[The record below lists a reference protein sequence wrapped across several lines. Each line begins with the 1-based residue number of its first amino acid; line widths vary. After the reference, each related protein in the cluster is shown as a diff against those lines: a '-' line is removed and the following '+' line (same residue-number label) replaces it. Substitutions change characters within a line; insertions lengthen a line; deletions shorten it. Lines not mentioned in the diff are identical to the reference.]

1 LIAGS
6 KIAIAGVGA
15 LGGTLAASL
24 ARAGRTPLLIA
35 RGKRLANLRNHG
47 LRYAA
52 DGGAEETHHLPVS
65 SAGTAGPQD
74 VLFLATKSDALP
86 QLLPELIDCIQPG
99 TTVIPIVNG
108 IPWWLFADGDQSP
121 IEAVDPGGVLAR
133 LIPQDQIIG
142 CVAFLTASLGDD
154 GVVRSHGACRLT
166 VGDVDGEGVDGM
178 DSGTQRA
185 RTRQIAR
192 TLSAAGID
200 TTGVDAIRPVLWTKI
215 ALNLA
220 TNPLSVVAEAT
231 LSQQYAHPGLRH
243 AVMGILSEVR
253 SLAAAV
259 GQKLAMTDA
268 DMLAAI
274 ERAGDFRT
282 SMLQDFDAGRPLE
295 LNAIARACLELAD
308 RVGIPMPTATIL
320 YHLADWR
327 SAHRE
332 GDRTRLSTVNV
343 RN

>member
-1 LIAGS
+1 M
-6 KIAIAGVGA
+6 
-15 LGGTLAASL
+15 
-24 ARAGRTPLLIA
+24 
-35 RGKRLANLRNHG
+35 
-47 LRYAA
+47 
-52 DGGAEETHHLPVS
+52 
-65 SAGTAGPQD
+65 
-74 VLFLATKSDALP
+74 ATKSDALP
-86 QLLPELIDCIQPG
+86 QLLPELVDCIHPG
-99 TTVIPIVNG
+99 TIVIPIVNG
-108 IPWWLFADGDQSP
+108 IPWWLFADGDQPP
-121 IEAVDPGGVLAR
+121 IEAIDPGGVLAR
-133 LIPQDQIIG
+133 LIPQAQIIG

-154 GVVRSHGACRLT
+154 GVVRSHGACRMT
-166 VGDVDGEGVDGM
+166 IGDVDGGCVDGM
-178 DSGTQRA
+178 NNGIQRD
-185 RTRQIAR
+185 RTRQIAC

-200 TTGVDAIRPVLWTKI
+200 TNSVDAIRPVLWTKI

-243 AVMGILSEVR
+243 AVIGILSEVR
-253 SLAAAV
+253 ALAAAF

-308 RVGIPMPTATIL
+308 RVGISMPTATIL

-327 SAHRE
+327 SGRQ
-332 GDRTRLSTVNV
+332 GTGSGQSVYR
-343 RN
+343 